1 MKIKILFV
9 ERKFHIFFSL
19 EKVFRQIAKSLD
31 EEKFEISF
39 QQLPYINNLS
49 GMLKNFVFYCR
60 QKADIYHITG
70 HIHYISLIFPPEK
83 TVLTIHDLAFLHTR
97 AGIRRFVLK
106 KVLLDLPLR
115 KLNFITAVSEATKN
129 EIIAQTGCDA
139 DKIRV
144 IENPVDEIFFAGL
157 KKEFNPECPAILQ
170 IGTEP
175 HKNLPNLI
183 KAVDGINCRL
193 VIIGQM
199 TSELR
204 SLLIE
209 KQIKYENKYNLDD
222 QAVQSEY
229 QKADIV
235 TFCSFYEGFGLP
247 IVEAQAMRTP
257 VITSDIEPMK
267 GVAGEGAYLA
277 DPNDFLSIRAGI
289 RRIIDD
295 KIFRENLIQKGLKN
309 VERFHPEKIAAQYE
323 ILYEE
328 MLSAKS

>member
-19 EKVFRQIAKSLD
+19 EKVFRQIAKSLNN
-31 EEKFEISF
+31 EKFEISF

-49 GMLKNFVFYCR
+49 GMLKNFLFFRR
-60 QKADIYHITG
+60 QKADIYHVTG
-70 HIHYISLIFPPEK
+70 HIHYITLAFPPEK

-106 KVLLDLPLR
+106 KILLDLPVR
-115 KLNFITAVSEATKN
+115 KLRFITAVSEATKN
-129 EIIAQTGCDA
+129 EIVAQTDCAA

-144 IENPVDEIFFAGL
+144 VENPVDGIFFAGL
-157 KKEFNPECPAILQ
+157 EKEFNAECPTVLQ

-175 HKNLPNLI
+175 HKNLPNLL
-183 KAVDGINCRL
+183 KAIEDINCRL
-193 VIIGQM
+193 VIIGKL
-199 TSELR
+199 TEELR
-204 SLLIE
+204 SLLNE

-222 QAVQSEY
+222 KKVQSEY

-235 TFCSFYEGFGLP
+235 TFCSLYEGFGLP
-247 IVEAQAMRTP
+247 IVEAQAMQTP
-257 VITSDIEPMK
+257 VVTSDIEPMR
-267 GVAGEGAYLA
+267 GVAGEGACLV
-277 DPNDFLSIRAGI
+277 DPKDFLSIRAGI
-289 RRIIDD
+289 QRIIDD

-309 VERFHPEKIAAQYE
+309 VERFRPEKIAAQYE
-323 ILYEE
+323 ALYEE

>member
-31 EEKFEISF
+31 EEKFETSF

-49 GMLKNFVFYCR
+49 GMLKNFLFFRR
-60 QKADIYHITG
+60 QKADIYHVTG
-70 HIHYISLIFPPEK
+70 HIHYISLILPPGK
-83 TVLTIHDLAFLHTR
+83 TILTIHDLAFLHTR

-106 KVLLDLPLR
+106 KVLLDFPLR
-115 KLNFITAVSEATKN
+115 KLNFITAVSKATKN
-129 EIIAQTGCDA
+129 EIIAQTNCDA

-157 KKEFNPECPAILQ
+157 EKEFNAECPTILQ
-170 IGTEP
+170 IGTEA

-183 KAVDGINCRL
+183 KAVDGIDCRL

-204 SLLIE
+204 SLLDE

-247 IVEAQAMRTP
+247 IVEAQAMRAP

-309 VERFHPEKIAAQYE
+309 VERFHPDRIAAKYE
-323 ILYEE
+323 ALYEE